1 MRIALVRARA
11 RADPRCMAHVWT
23 FPILAVRKV
32 VDGDTLDLELDL
44 GFSISIRQRVRLQ
57 GIDTPEI
64 ASKDSGDRERAK
76 AAREFTAAWCSRQ
89 AEIRAETTKDDKY
102 GRMLA
107 ELVGDGGCRLTEDL
121 LAARL
126 AKRYGRAMRSI

>member
-1 MRIALVRARA
+1 
-11 RADPRCMAHVWT
+11 MAHVWT
-23 FPILAVRKV
+23 FPILAVRKI

-44 GFSISIRQRVRLQ
+44 GFSISIRQRVRLK

-64 ASKDSGDRERAK
+64 ASKDAGDRERAK

-126 AKRYGRAMRSI
+126 AKRYGRAMRSS

>member
-1 MRIALVRARA
+1 
-11 RADPRCMAHVWT
+11 MAHVWT

-44 GFSISIRQRVRLQ
+44 GFSISIRQRVRLR

-64 ASKDSGDRERAK
+64 ASKDAGDRERAK
-76 AAREFTAAWCSRQ
+76 AAREFTAAWCARQ

-107 ELVGDGGCRLTEDL
+107 ELVGDGDCRLTEDL

-126 AKRYGRAMRSI
+126 AKRYGR

>member
-11 RADPRCMAHVWT
+11 QADPRCMAHVWT
-23 FPILAVRKV
+23 FTILAVHKV

-44 GFSISIRQRVRLQ
+44 GFSISIRQRVRLK

-64 ASKDSGDRERAK
+64 ASKDAGDRERAK
-76 AAREFTAAWCSRQ
+76 AAREFTAAWCARQ

-126 AKRYGRAMRSI
+126 AKRYGR